1 MHKPEL
7 IVLAYSGGLDTSAI
21 VPWLRE
27 LAPEH
32 RPQRVLVAIDAAEA
46 GLPPGLDKPAAPGRV
61 NAYVCRGVTC
71 LAPVSE
77 IGALRKVLETGEI
90 K

>member
-1 MHKPEL
+1 VLRGPKPQ
-7 IVLAYSGGLDTSAI
+7 LA
-21 VPWLRE
+21 PWLRE

-32 RPQRVLVAIDAAEA
+32 RPQRVLVAIDAEG
-46 GLPPGLDKPAAPGRV
+46 GLPPALDKPAAPGRV

-71 LAPVSE
+71 LAPVAE
-77 IGALRKVLETGEI
+77 IGALRKVLEAGEI